1 MGQPHTWFG
10 AQQALVIR
18 EGEKMQLNA
27 EEVVVGDLV
36 EVKGGDRVP
45 ADLRIISAHGCKGL
59 THSKAQEILARDG
72 PNALTPPPTTPE
84 WVKFCRQ
91 LFGGFSILLWIG
103 AILCF
108 LAYGIQA
115 GTEDEPSNDNVW
127 GL

>member
-1 MGQPHTWFG
+1 MSLHQ
-10 AQQALVIR
+10 
-18 EGEKMQLNA
+18 
-27 EEVVVGDLV
+27 
-36 EVKGGDRVP
+36 
-45 ADLRIISAHGCKGL
+45 GL

-115 GTEDEPSNDNVW
+115 GTEDDPAGDNVSIGGCNSVGCLGVPMERAVVW
-127 GL
+127 GNPTHP

>member
-1 MGQPHTWFG
+1 MP
-10 AQQALVIR
+10 APP
-18 EGEKMQLNA
+18 
-27 EEVVVGDLV
+27 
-36 EVKGGDRVP
+36 RVP
-45 ADLRIISAHGCKGL
+45 PCPHESPRATSVVLQGL
-59 THSKAQEILARDG
+59 SNARAAEVLAQDG

-115 GTEDEPSNDNVW
+115 AMEDEPSNDNVR
-127 GL
+127 GAAMGGRRNGSGVERGTGGRRG